1 MTVCSVR
8 APHFVAL
15 TVFLA
20 FINLSVAQIRYAS
33 GQNVVP
39 VFEGWE
45 RNPDGSFAMV
55 FGYMNRNYE
64 EEVEIPIG
72 PNNKLEPGEA
82 DQNQPTH
89 FYPRRQ
95 EFVFKVKVPA
105 DWGDKDLV
113 WTLLSRGKT
122 DKAYGSLMP
131 VWELGNLVYLE
142 NRRGAGALTYPEE
155 PNKPPLIEIV
165 GSTRR
170 TVALGEPVTLSVEV
184 TDDGHPKPIVRPQKV
199 ASRDGRRANVANSL
213 RMQSPITQAV
223 VRLDPGVRLGV
234 TWVVYRGGPGIVT
247 FDPMR
252 VPVVTSGSGDSPVAA
267 GPLTGKA
274 TTKVTFSQA
283 GTYGLRAYADD
294 GVLVTP
300 VDVTVTVQGSVPH

>member
-8 APHFVAL
+8 VSHFVELIA
-15 TVFLA
+15 FLGL
-20 FINLSVAQIRYAS
+20 INLSVAQIRYSS

-45 RNPDGSFAMV
+45 RVSDGSFTMV

-95 EFVFKVKVPA
+95 EFVFKVRVPA
-105 DWGDKDLV
+105 DWGNKDLV
-113 WTLLSRGKT
+113 WTLVSRDKT
-122 DKAYGSLMP
+122 EKAYGSLMP
-131 VWELGNLVYLE
+131 IWELGNLVYLE

-155 PNKPPLIEIV
+155 PNKPPLIDIV

-170 TVALGEPVTLSVEV
+170 TVASGEPLTLSVEV
-184 TDDGHPKPIVRPQKV
+184 SDDGHPTPIVRPHNA
-199 ASRDGRRANVANSL
+199 ASRDGRSANLANRL

-223 VRLDPGVRLGV
+223 VRLDTGVRLGV

-252 VPVVTSGSGDSPVAA
+252 VPVVTPGSSDSPIAS

-300 VDVTVTVQGSVPH
+300 LDVTVTVQGSPQQ